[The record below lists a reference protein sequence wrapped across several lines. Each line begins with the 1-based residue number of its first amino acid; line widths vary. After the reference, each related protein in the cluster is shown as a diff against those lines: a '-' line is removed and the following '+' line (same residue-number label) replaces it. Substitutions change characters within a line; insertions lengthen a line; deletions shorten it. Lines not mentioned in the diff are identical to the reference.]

1 MEHNRNL
8 VLYLRRSTFKKWV
21 PELSALLTIQGLRY
35 RCKFSSKAGKKKHL
49 KKALWMYFAG
59 NDFRGEKKSSLP
71 FFYPICMEQLESCPM
86 PNPYITATCTEPT
99 SHCSASGIC
108 SVTPLLPCS
117 LQSEVIGMD
126 QPTWLLTTLPRILCE
141 LKWVIAPRKATAS
154 GTCAGSFVCVL
165 QSCWAGN
172 VPQAQGCKVYILL
185 SEGPRSP
192 HMH

>member
-1 MEHNRNL
+1 MSSRTLSSSYNSRLEIQVQVQFKSWQKKSTLKRLCECTLL
-8 VLYLRRSTFKKWV
+8 V
-21 PELSALLTIQGLRY
+21 TILG
-35 RCKFSSKAGKKKHL
+35 GK
-49 KKALWMYFAG
+49 
-59 NDFRGEKKSSLP
+59 KKSSLP

-117 LQSEVIGMD
+117 LQSEVIGTD